1 MVDAVIGG
9 HHDLLPSQLRTLLEY
24 AGKLTRTPAA
34 VTRADVDVLRAAGY
48 TDEAV
53 LHAAE
58 VTAYFAFVNRLADG
72 LGVVLEQ

>member
-1 MVDAVIGG
+1 VIGG
-9 HHDLLPSQLRTLLEY
+9 RHALLAPALRALLEY

-34 VTRADVDVLRAAGY
+34 VTRADVAALRAAGY

-72 LGVVLEQ
+72 LGVELEP

>member
-1 MVDAVIGG
+1 VIHG
-9 HHDLLPSQLRTLLEY
+9 HHDLLPPQLRTLLEY

-34 VTRADVDVLRAAGY
+34 VTRADVVALRGAGY

-53 LHAAE
+53 LHAVE

-72 LGVVLEQ
+72 LGVELEE